1 MFNRITPRIVLGFS
15 VPILFL
21 IVLGSVLFSGIT
33 GLVKLQEESNQTAN
47 SIRNTDEYA
56 YAVARIIASIRGYG
70 LYPKDQYYRGTYD
83 KAREEMLQH
92 KQNLTRVGLSEAQE
106 QINQLIQLGDEYD
119 RIAATVFPLVDAN
132 KLEEAKQAISIPRVA
147 KLEASRTG
155 ANKILEAR
163 LNEILEEARNSRQS
177 QFLLIVLGTLLT
189 MAVTLAMGL
198 WVAALAV
205 PIRREL
211 PRVVEAAEKI
221 ADGNLQ
227 ETIELNNDGSEVG
240 KLMTAFHYMSKK
252 LNSLILQMQK
262 SGVLISTSATQIA
275 AAGKELEATVTEQL
289 ASTNEVSAT
298 SQQIAA
304 TSRELVKVMDQV
316 ELMAQST
323 AIAAGAS
330 QNDLNRMERVM
341 RQLSNATT
349 SIATKLGVMNEKANN
364 INSVVTTINKVAD
377 QTNLLSLNAAIE
389 AEKAG
394 EYGAGFAVVAR
405 EIRRLADQTAVATLE
420 IAQMIKEMQSA
431 VSTGVMEMD
440 KFNKSVVDSVAD
452 VSKISDQVAQV
463 IQQVQGLT
471 PRFEQ
476 VSQSIEEQS
485 MGAQQISEAMGHLS
499 QASQQTV
506 DALRETNS
514 AVGQLDEA
522 ANGLRL
528 EISRFKTA

>member
-1 MFNRITPRIVLGFS
+1 MLNNITTRIILGFS
-15 VPILFL
+15 VPFLFI
-21 IVLGSVLFSGIT
+21 IVLGSILLSGIDQ
-33 GLVKLQEESNQTAN
+33 LVKLQSHSNQVAEN
-47 SIRNTDEYA
+47 ISSTDA
-56 YAVARIIASIRGYG
+56 YTYDVVRIIASTRGYG
-70 LYPKDQYYRGTYD
+70 LYPKEQYYRASYTKNQED
-83 KAREEMLQH
+83 MLAHKQELVKVVDPQARE
-92 KQNLTRVGLSEAQE
+92 A
-106 QINQLIQLGDEYD
+106 INALIQIGDEFD
-119 RIAATVFPLVDAN
+119 RLSAGVYPLVDAN
-132 KLEEAKQAISIPRVA
+132 KLDEAKREILIPRLA
-147 KLEASRTG
+147 RLEEGRITVK
-155 ANKILEAR
+155 KILAAQLKDNLQEAQK
-163 LNEILEEARNSRQS
+163 AQQFQS
-177 QFLLIVLGTLLT
+177 LMIVLGTLLA
-189 MAVTLAMGL
+189 MVATLISAWL
-198 WVAALAV
+198 VAA

-211 PRVVEAAEKI
+211 PRVVQAAEQI

-227 ETIELNNDGSEVG
+227 QTIELNNDGSEVG

-252 LNSLILQMQK
+252 LNSLIFQMQK

-275 AAGKELEATVTEQL
+275 AAGKELEATVAEQL

-298 SQQIAA
+298 SQEIAA

-316 ELMAQST
+316 ALMAQST

-330 QNDLNRMERVM
+330 QNDLNRMETVM

-485 MGAQQISEAMGHLS
+485 MGSQQISEAMGHLS
-499 QASQQTV
+499 EASQQTV
-506 DALRETNS
+506 DSLRETNS
-514 AVGQLDEA
+514 AVIQLDEA

-528 EISRFKTA
+528 EIGRFKTA

>member
-1 MFNRITPRIVLGFS
+1 MLNKITHRLILAFS
-15 VPILFL
+15 IPLLFL
-21 IVLGSVLFSGIT
+21 LVLAAILYSSSQHVF
-33 GLVKLQEESNQTAN
+33 KLQEDSKQISQN
-47 SIRNTDEYA
+47 IRDTNELTYDI
-56 YAVARIIASIRGYG
+56 ARIIASIRGYA
-70 LYPKDQYYRGTYD
+70 LYPRDKYYRGTYD
-83 KAREEMLQH
+83 TAREAMLQN
-92 KQNLTRVGLSEAQE
+92 KQDLAKVVDPQAQAVINE
-106 QINQLIQLGDEYD
+106 MIQIGDDYD
-119 RIAATVFPLVDAN
+119 RVSAGIYPLVDAN
-132 KLEEAKQAISIPRVA
+132 KLAEAKQEILIPRLA
-147 KLEASRTG
+147 KLESARIRTL
-155 ANKILEAR
+155 KILEDR
-163 LNEILEEARNSRQS
+163 LAENLREGEQAKNFETLVI
-177 QFLLIVLGTLLT
+177 ILGTL
-189 MAVTLAMGL
+189 VTLLASVATGL
-198 WVAALAV
+198 WVAL
-205 PIRREL
+205 PIQRQL
-211 PRVVEAAEKI
+211 PRVLQAAEQI
-221 ADGNLQ
+221 ADGDLQ
-227 ETIELNNDGSEVG
+227 QTIEPTQDGSEIG
-240 KLMTAFHYMSKK
+240 QLLTTFHYMSKN

-262 SGVLISTSATQIA
+262 SGVQIGTSTTQIA

-304 TSRELVKVMDQV
+304 TSRELVKVMEQV

-323 AIAAGAS
+323 AAAAGAS
-330 QNDLNRMERVM
+330 QDDLNRMETVM
-341 RQLSNATT
+341 RQLSAATT

-440 KFNKSVVDSVAD
+440 KFDKSVVDSVAN
-452 VSKISDQVAQV
+452 VSNISNQVANV

-506 DALRETNS
+506 DSLRETNS
-514 AVGQLDEA
+514 ALGQLDGA
-522 ANGLRL
+522 ANGLRS
-528 EISRFKTA
+528 EIARFKTA

>member
-1 MFNRITPRIVLGFS
+1 MLNNITTRIILGFS
-15 VPILFL
+15 VPLLFM
-21 IVLGSVLFSGIT
+21 IVLGSILWSGIDQ
-33 GLVKLQEESNQTAN
+33 LVRLQTN
-47 SIRNTDEYA
+47 SKQVAENISSTDA
-56 YAVARIIASIRGYG
+56 YTYDVARIIANIRGYA
-70 LYPKDQYYRGTYD
+70 LYPKDQYYRGSYND
-83 KAREEMLQH
+83 ARESMLVN
-92 KQNLTRVGLSEAQE
+92 KEALAEVVDSEAKE
-106 QINQLIQLGDEYD
+106 AVKALIEIGDEYD
-119 RIAATVFPLVDAN
+119 RLAATVYPLVDAD
-132 KLEEAKQAISIPRVA
+132 KLNEAKQQISITRLPKLNEA
-147 KLEASRTG
+147 KTRLD
-155 ANKILEAR
+155 KILAAR
-163 LNEILEEARNSRQS
+163 LRENLQEDEKAKQFETMAILW
-177 QFLLIVLGTLLT
+177 GTLLT
-189 MAVTLAMGL
+189 MAATVASAL

-221 ADGNLQ
+221 ADGDLQ
-227 ETIELNNDGSEVG
+227 QTIELNNDGSEVG

-262 SGVLISTSATQIA
+262 SGVQISTSATQIA
-275 AAGKELEATVTEQL
+275 AAGKELEATVAEQL
-289 ASTNEVSAT
+289 ASTNEVCAT
-298 SQQIAA
+298 SQEIAA

-330 QNDLNRMERVM
+330 QNDLNRMETVM

-452 VSKISDQVAQV
+452 VTKISDQVAQV

>member
-1 MFNRITPRIVLGFS
+1 MLNNITSRIILGFS

-21 IVLGSVLFSGIT
+21 IVLGSMLFSGIDQ
-33 GLVKLQEESNQTAN
+33 LVKLQTSSKEVADNMSDVDA
-47 SIRNTDEYA
+47 YA
-56 YAVARIIASIRGYG
+56 YDVSRIIGSIRGYA
-70 LYPKDQYYRGTYD
+70 LYPKDQYYRGTYT
-83 KAREEMLQH
+83 KAQEEMLVQ
-92 KQNLTRVGLSEAQE
+92 KQELAKIVDPQAREAINAIV
-106 QINQLIQLGDEYD
+106 QIGDEYD
-119 RIAATVFPLVDAN
+119 RVAAGVYPLVDAN
-132 KLEEAKQAISIPRVA
+132 KLDEAKREILIPRVA
-147 KLEASRTG
+147 KLEEARMRVQ
-155 ANKILEAR
+155 KILEVQ
-163 LNEILEEARNSRQS
+163 LNQNLQAAEKAKQFQS
-177 QFLLIVLGTLLT
+177 LLIVLGTLLA
-189 MAVTLAMGL
+189 MVATLVSAWL
-198 WVAALAV
+198 VAA

-211 PRVVEAAEKI
+211 PRVVLAAEKI
-221 ADGNLQ
+221 ADGDLQ
-227 ETIELNNDGSEVG
+227 ESIELNNDGSEIG

-262 SGVLISTSATQIA
+262 SGIQISTSATQIA
-275 AAGKELEATVTEQL
+275 AAGKELEATVAEQL

-298 SQQIAA
+298 SQEIAA
-304 TSRELVKVMDQV
+304 TSKELVRSMEQV
-316 ELMAQST
+316 ALMAQST
-323 AIAAGAS
+323 ATSAGAS
-330 QNDLNRMERVM
+330 QSDLNRMETVM
-341 RQLSNATT
+341 RQLSTATT

-440 KFNKSVVDSVAD
+440 KFSKSVVDSVAD
-452 VSKISDQVAQV
+452 VSKISNQVAQV
-463 IQQVQGLT
+463 IDQVQGLT
-471 PRFEQ
+471 PRFER

-506 DALRETNS
+506 DSLRETNR
-514 AVGQLDEA
+514 AVVQLDEA
-522 ANGLRL
+522 ANGLRS
-528 EISRFKTA
+528 EIARFKTA